1 MDRHDRKNFTPQE
14 KVSILRRHLIDK
26 AQVSDLCE
34 EYHFH
39 PSLFYRWLKQFF
51 DNGAATFEPVT
62 RPARQVEARD
72 QTRTVK
78 DSGPWYG
85 RVAELNRVTG

>member
-1 MDRHDRKNFTPQE
+1 MNNHERKNFTPQE
-14 KVSILRRHLIDK
+14 KVTLLRRCLIEK

-51 DNGAATFEPVT
+51 ENGAAAFEA
-62 RPARQVEARD
+62 PARPLKQVEVSWFSR
-72 QTRTVK
+72 K
-78 DSGPWYG
+78 CNY
-85 RVAELNRVTG
+85 